1 MYKESWGSSP
11 HQKVTRIISGH
22 SPHPWQ
28 PLLRAMM
35 LPGHKPR
42 AATQLPS
49 ARFPRA
55 PGFHQGRKSKA
66 GASQTCK
73 LLGSRLTHNIS
84 DSGGLA
90 LFHDGAREVGRG
102 RAGSPSPSGEAP
114 LLFTIPYEPQLPKE
128 PLAVSIHFQSKILQQ
143 QLIMSHHS
151 HGSLPLMV
159 HFAATELQRNCS
171 GSA

>member
-1 MYKESWGSSP
+1 MYKESWGCSP
-11 HQKVTRIISGH
+11 QQVTRIISGH

-35 LPGHKPR
+35 LQGRKPR

-84 DSGGLA
+84 DSGGLPV
-90 LFHDGAREVGRG
+90 FNDGAREVGREE
-102 RAGSPSPSGEAP
+102 RDRPLPAEKHRSSSPFPMSPS
-114 LLFTIPYEPQLPKE
+114 
-128 PLAVSIHFQSKILQQ
+128 FQKRRLQYLYTFNQ
-143 QLIMSHHS
+143 KYYS
-151 HGSLPLMV
+151 
-159 HFAATELQRNCS
+159 NN
-171 GSA
+171 